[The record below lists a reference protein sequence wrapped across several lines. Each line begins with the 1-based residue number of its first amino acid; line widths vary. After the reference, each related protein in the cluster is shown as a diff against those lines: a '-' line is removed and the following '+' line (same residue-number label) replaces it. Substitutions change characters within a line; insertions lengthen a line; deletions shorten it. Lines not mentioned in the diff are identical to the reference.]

1 MTPVEFNELKRG
13 SGPSRG
19 VQRIALALK
28 GMDATSELYD
38 EAVELAR
45 QGSLARARDR
55 LRMLLCLDPHDGQA
69 HLLLA
74 KVFGAQGRWSDAL
87 AELEQ
92 ATACGLSVPDS
103 LRETIESRR
112 DATQRS
118 RSEKVMARTASE
130 LQALREE
137 ARRLRGENSRL
148 EREVRD
154 QGDKSRLWMS
164 STAVVSGLGLFT
176 LMMATVFGGPETPV
190 EVHEQ
195 ALASQAPTAP
205 ATPETTLNP
214 ETEEPVV
221 ADLAASLETESDGQ
235 EPALA
240 PPPEEDALPRIYT
253 VRKGDNLSHIS
264 KKVYSTSTRWK
275 EIQDANTATL
285 NGGIDLQVG
294 MKLIIPE

>member
-154 QGDKSRLWMS
+154 QGDKSRS
-164 STAVVSGLGLFT
+164 
-176 LMMATVFGGPETPV
+176 
-190 EVHEQ
+190 
-195 ALASQAPTAP
+195 
-205 ATPETTLNP
+205 
-214 ETEEPVV
+214 
-221 ADLAASLETESDGQ
+221 
-235 EPALA
+235 
-240 PPPEEDALPRIYT
+240 
-253 VRKGDNLSHIS
+253 
-264 KKVYSTSTRWK
+264 
-275 EIQDANTATL
+275 
-285 NGGIDLQVG
+285 
-294 MKLIIPE
+294 